1 MKIMGKY
8 SRVLIWVC
16 VLAAVG
22 IGAYYYFAS
31 EASAPV
37 EYRTADIEKRDM
49 VLTIDATGTVEPEE
63 LVNVGARVSGEIVSF
78 GKDNAGKEVDYGSEI
93 SEGTVIALIDDEI
106 QKSNLLQAEA
116 NLEKA
121 KASQKQA
128 QANLKVAEAN
138 LRQAERNWKRAKAL
152 GVSEAL
158 SQASYDSY
166 LSAWEQTSAQID
178 VARAQILQADAEVV
192 SCEADVKLA
201 RRNLSYCVITAP
213 VDGVVIDRIVSVG
226 QTVVSSMNASS
237 LFLIAK
243 DLKRMEVWASVNEA
257 DIGSIFKGQDVEFT
271 VDAFPGEKFF
281 GKVNKVRLNATMSQN
296 VVTYIVEVSTDN
308 SSGKLLPYL
317 TANLSFI
324 VKQSKG
330 VLTVPNSALRWVPD
344 VSMLAEGVN
353 TEIPEGKRLVWVQ
366 APENK
371 VKPIAVSIGIND
383 GAYSEV
389 SSPEIK
395 EGMKV
400 ITGGEIAKGKTTS
413 QNPFMPKMPQRKK
426 R

>member
-1 MKIMGKY
+1 MGKY
-8 SRVLIWVC
+8 RRVLIWVC

-22 IGAYYYFAS
+22 IGAYYYFAG
-31 EASAPV
+31 EVSAPV
-37 EYRTADIEKRDM
+37 EYRTADVEKRDM

>member
-1 MKIMGKY
+1 MGKY
-8 SRVLIWVC
+8 RRVLIWVC

-22 IGAYYYFAS
+22 IGAYYYFAG
-31 EASAPV
+31 EVSAPV
-37 EYRTADIEKRDM
+37 EYRTADVEKRDM

-395 EGMKV
+395 EGIKV

>member
-1 MKIMGKY
+1 MGKY
-8 SRVLIWVC
+8 RRVLIWVC

-22 IGAYYYFAS
+22 IGAYYYFTG

-37 EYRTADIEKRDM
+37 EYRTADVEKRDM

-308 SSGKLLPYL
+308 SNGKLLPYL

>member
-1 MKIMGKY
+1 MGKY
-8 SRVLIWVC
+8 RRVLIWVC

-22 IGAYYYFAS
+22 IGAHYYFAG

-37 EYRTADIEKRDM
+37 EYRTADVEKRDM

-106 QKSNLLQAEA
+106 QKSNLLQSEA

-353 TEIPEGKRLVWVQ
+353 AEIPEGKRLVWVQ

>member
-1 MKIMGKY
+1 MGKY
-8 SRVLIWVC
+8 RRVLIWVC

-22 IGAYYYFAS
+22 IGAYYYFVG

-37 EYRTADIEKRDM
+37 EYRTADVEKRDM

-308 SSGKLLPYL
+308 SNGKLLPYL

>member
-1 MKIMGKY
+1 MGKY
-8 SRVLIWVC
+8 RRVLIWVC

-22 IGAYYYFAS
+22 IGSYYYFAG
-31 EASAPV
+31 EVSAPV
-37 EYRTADIEKRDM
+37 EYRTADVEKRDM

-308 SSGKLLPYL
+308 SNGKLLPYL

-400 ITGGEIAKGKTTS
+400 LTGGEIAKGKTTS

>member
-1 MKIMGKY
+1 
-8 SRVLIWVC
+8 
-16 VLAAVG
+16 
-22 IGAYYYFAS
+22 
-31 EASAPV
+31 
-37 EYRTADIEKRDM
+37 M

-106 QKSNLLQAEA
+106 QKSNLLQSEA

-308 SSGKLLPYL
+308 SNGKLLPYL

>member
-1 MKIMGKY
+1 MGKY
-8 SRVLIWVC
+8 RRVLIWVC

-22 IGAYYYFAS
+22 IGAYYYFAG
-31 EASAPV
+31 EASVPV
-37 EYRTADIEKRDM
+37 EYRTADVEKRDM

-308 SSGKLLPYL
+308 SNGKLLPYL

-353 TEIPEGKRLVWVQ
+353 SEIPEGKRLVWVQ

>member
-1 MKIMGKY
+1 MGKY
-8 SRVLIWVC
+8 RRVLIWVC

-22 IGAYYYFAS
+22 IGAYYYFAG
-31 EASAPV
+31 EVSAPV

-106 QKSNLLQAEA
+106 QKSNLLQSEA

-308 SSGKLLPYL
+308 SNGKLLPYL

>member
-8 SRVLIWVC
+8 RRVLIWVC

-22 IGAYYYFAS
+22 IGAYYYFAG
-31 EASAPV
+31 EVSAPV
-37 EYRTADIEKRDM
+37 EYRTADVEKRDM

-308 SSGKLLPYL
+308 SNGKLLPYL

>member
-1 MKIMGKY
+1 MGKY
-8 SRVLIWVC
+8 RRVLIWVC

-22 IGAYYYFAS
+22 IGAYYYFAG
-31 EASAPV
+31 EVSAPV
-37 EYRTADIEKRDM
+37 EYRTADVEKRDM

-106 QKSNLLQAEA
+106 QKSNLLQSEA

>member
-1 MKIMGKY
+1 MKILKKH
-8 SRVLIWVC
+8 RRAAAWAVA
-16 VLAAVG
+16 LAAAAFA
-22 IGAYYYFAS
+22 AYYFFLR
-31 EASAPV
+31 EGELPV
-37 EYRTADIEKRDM
+37 EYRTAEVERRDM
-49 VLTIDATGTVEPEE
+49 LLTIDATGTVEPED

-78 GKDNAGKEVDYGSEI
+78 GKDNKGKEVDYGSEI
-93 SEGTVIALIDDEI
+93 SEGAVIALIDDEI

-116 NLEKA
+116 NLERA

-128 QANLKVAEAN
+128 RANLNVAEAN

-166 LSAWEQTSAQID
+166 LSAWEQATAEIGVAQ
-178 VARAQILQADAEVV
+178 AQILSADAEVM
-192 SCEADVKLA
+192 SCEADVKLE
-201 RRNLSYCVITAP
+201 RRNLSYCVIKAP

-243 DLKRMEVWASVNEA
+243 DLKKMEVWASVNE
-257 DIGSIFKGQDVEFT
+257 
-271 VDAFPGEKFF
+271 DAFPGEKFF
-281 GKVNKVRLNATMSQN
+281 GKVNKIRLNATMSQN

-308 SSGKLLPYL
+308 SNGRLLPYL

-324 VKQSKG
+324 VKRSKG
-330 VLTVPNSALRWVPD
+330 VLAVPNAALRWKPAD
-344 VSMLAEGVN
+344 SMLADGCPSEA
-353 TEIPEGKRLVWVQ
+353 PEGKRFVWVE
-366 APENK
+366 APDNK
-371 VKPIAVSIGIND
+371 VRPVAVSIGVND

-389 SSPEIK
+389 ESPDIK

-400 ITGGEIAKGKTTS
+400 VTGGEVASKKGVS
-413 QNPFMPKMPQRKK
+413 QNPFMPKVPQRKK

>member
-1 MKIMGKY
+1 MGKY
-8 SRVLIWVC
+8 RRVLIWVC

-22 IGAYYYFAS
+22 IGAYYYFAG
-31 EASAPV
+31 EVSAPV
-37 EYRTADIEKRDM
+37 EYRTADVEKRDM

-308 SSGKLLPYL
+308 SNGKLLPYL

>member
-1 MKIMGKY
+1 MGKY
-8 SRVLIWVC
+8 RRVLIWVC

-22 IGAYYYFAS
+22 IGAYYYFAG

-37 EYRTADIEKRDM
+37 VYRTADVEKRDM

>member
-8 SRVLIWVC
+8 RRVLIWVC

-22 IGAYYYFAS
+22 IGAYYYFVG

-37 EYRTADIEKRDM
+37 EYRTADVEKRDM

-308 SSGKLLPYL
+308 SNGKLLPYL

>member
-1 MKIMGKY
+1 MGKY
-8 SRVLIWVC
+8 RRVLIWVC

-22 IGAYYYFAS
+22 IGAYYYFVG

-37 EYRTADIEKRDM
+37 EYRTADVEKRDM

-271 VDAFPGEKFF
+271 VDAFPGEKFL

-308 SSGKLLPYL
+308 SNGKLLPYL

>member
-8 SRVLIWVC
+8 RRVLIWVC

-22 IGAYYYFAS
+22 IGAYYYFAG

-37 EYRTADIEKRDM
+37 EYRTADVEKRDM

-296 VVTYIVEVSTDN
+296 VVTYIVEVS
-308 SSGKLLPYL
+308 
-317 TANLSFI
+317 FI

-413 QNPFMPKMPQRKK
+413 QNPFMPNMPHRKK

>member
-1 MKIMGKY
+1 MGKY

>member
-8 SRVLIWVC
+8 RRVLIWVC

-22 IGAYYYFAS
+22 IGAYYYFAG

-37 EYRTADIEKRDM
+37 AYRTADVEKRDM

-308 SSGKLLPYL
+308 SNGKLLPYL

>member
-1 MKIMGKY
+1 MGKY
-8 SRVLIWVC
+8 RRVLIWVC

-22 IGAYYYFAS
+22 IGAYYYFAG
-31 EASAPV
+31 EVSAPV
-37 EYRTADIEKRDM
+37 EYRTADVEKRDM

-166 LSAWEQTSAQID
+166 LSAGEQTSAQID

-308 SSGKLLPYL
+308 SNGKLLPYL

-353 TEIPEGKRLVWVQ
+353 AEIPEGKRLVWVQ
-366 APENK
+366 VPENK

>member
-1 MKIMGKY
+1 
-8 SRVLIWVC
+8 
-16 VLAAVG
+16 
-22 IGAYYYFAS
+22 
-31 EASAPV
+31 
-37 EYRTADIEKRDM
+37 M

-106 QKSNLLQAEA
+106 QKSNLLQSEA

-308 SSGKLLPYL
+308 SNGKLLPYL
-317 TANLSFI
+317 TANFI

>member
-1 MKIMGKY
+1 
-8 SRVLIWVC
+8 
-16 VLAAVG
+16 
-22 IGAYYYFAS
+22 
-31 EASAPV
+31 
-37 EYRTADIEKRDM
+37 M

-121 KASQKQA
+121 KATQKQA

>member
-1 MKIMGKY
+1 MGKY
-8 SRVLIWVC
+8 RRVLIWVC

-22 IGAYYYFAS
+22 IGAYYYFAG

-37 EYRTADIEKRDM
+37 AYRTADVEKRDM

-308 SSGKLLPYL
+308 SNGKLLPYL

>member
-1 MKIMGKY
+1 MKILKKH
-8 SRVLIWVC
+8 RRAAAWAVA
-16 VLAAVG
+16 LAAAAFA
-22 IGAYYYFAS
+22 AYYFFLR
-31 EASAPV
+31 EGELPV
-37 EYRTADIEKRDM
+37 EYRTAEVERRDM
-49 VLTIDATGTVEPEE
+49 LLTIDATGTVEPED

-78 GKDNAGKEVDYGSEI
+78 GKDNKGKEVDYGSEI
-93 SEGTVIALIDDEI
+93 SEGAVIALIDDEI
-106 QKSNLLQAEA
+106 QKSNLLQ
-116 NLEKA
+116 
-121 KASQKQA
+121 
-128 QANLKVAEAN
+128 AEAN

-166 LSAWEQTSAQID
+166 LSAWEQATAEIGVAQ
-178 VARAQILQADAEVV
+178 AQILSADAEVM
-192 SCEADVKLA
+192 SCEADVKLE
-201 RRNLSYCVITAP
+201 RRNLSYCVIKAP

-243 DLKRMEVWASVNEA
+243 DLKKMEVWASVNEA
-257 DIGSIFKGQDVEFT
+257 DIGSIFAGQDVEFT

-281 GKVNKVRLNATMSQN
+281 GKVNKIRLNATMSQN

-308 SSGKLLPYL
+308 SNGRLLPYL

-324 VKQSKG
+324 VKRSKG
-330 VLTVPNSALRWVPD
+330 VLAVPNAALRWKPAD
-344 VSMLAEGVN
+344 SMLADGCPSEA
-353 TEIPEGKRLVWVQ
+353 PEGKRFVWVE
-366 APENK
+366 APDNK
-371 VKPIAVSIGIND
+371 VRPVAVSIGVND

-389 SSPEIK
+389 ESPDIK

-400 ITGGEIAKGKTTS
+400 VTGGEVASKKGVS
-413 QNPFMPKMPQRKK
+413 QNPFMPKVPQRKK

>member
-1 MKIMGKY
+1 MGKY
-8 SRVLIWVC
+8 RRVLIWVC

-22 IGAYYYFAS
+22 IGAYYYFAG

-37 EYRTADIEKRDM
+37 AYRTADVEKRDM

-308 SSGKLLPYL
+308 SNGKLLPYL

-389 SSPEIK
+389 SSPGIK